1 MNSIQLEG
9 EPFPARQTSTEAGR
23 YGRTSEGAKAKQF
36 ICNLTKREIREFL
49 LALIDEDERVRH
61 RITSRFGT
69 PDASRARVALNAEI
83 DAIWYRYK
91 RNGDIGYHDAFKFEQ
106 DLNEAFW
113 NVMSPLFRPQ
123 TLMETIEVSYAFL
136 LQLTDIENDDSD
148 GFFTCMIDQCINAWD
163 EIIRLSQYNPCFPKA
178 HLIRSVGLMSR

>member
-36 ICNLTKREIREFL
+36 ICNLTKREKREFL

-83 DAIWYRYK
+83 DAIWYRCK
-91 RNGDIGYHDAFKFEQ
+91 RNGDIGYHDASSS
-106 DLNEAFW
+106 N
-113 NVMSPLFRPQ
+113 R
-123 TLMETIEVSYAFL
+123 T
-136 LQLTDIENDDSD
+136 
-148 GFFTCMIDQCINAWD
+148 
-163 EIIRLSQYNPCFPKA
+163 
-178 HLIRSVGLMSR
+178 